1 MKSLGQSTGSIT
13 ALSVERSTSHHGDE
27 HYSSFCFHFR
37 NGCGIWSILV
47 FSDGRSMNEGFVVWL
62 VINVCLVGLMGIVFY
77 LINSDVGK

>member
-13 ALSVERSTSHHGDE
+13 ALSVERSTSLHGDE
-27 HYSSFCFHFR
+27 PHSPFHFHLCDGR
-37 NGCGIWSILV
+37 AVRGVLV

-77 LINSDVGK
+77 LINSDIGK